1 MNTGGP
7 NSATPVVVVGG
18 GVAGAAAALVL
29 AELGRDVAL
38 IDRREPTPLAADAPL
53 DPRVVAISPGSQR
66 LLATLGAWRRLDAGR
81 YAPYA
86 RMQVAAGRG
95 EVRFEAGEH
104 GLDALGVIV
113 EIPALVDALW
123 AGLRGHRR
131 VHLHAPAEIR
141 ALDLEP
147 DRARLT
153 LADGTR
159 FDAELLIGADG
170 ARSAVRTAAGI
181 DIDTVDYNQ
190 KALVTHLSSEQANPG
205 TAWQRFTAL
214 GPLALLPLPQPSG
227 NQGRSSLVWSVPNDH
242 AERLMALDDAAFI
255 EALNEHALGAP
266 FGKVTAIEARHALPL
281 IRRTARRLA
290 SGRVGLLGDAARN
303 VHPLAGQG
311 LNLGLADVAVLAEQ
325 LGGQRTRPD
334 IALARYAR
342 RRGSDAA
349 LVAGGIHVLSELRGF
364 GLPALEGLGIGFG
377 LMKRSRLARGVFVDR
392 ACGLKEVE
400 GGIRVL
406 EAR

>member
-1 MNTGGP
+1 MSPPGP
-7 NSATPVVVVGG
+7 RSETPVVVIGG
-18 GVAGAAAALVL
+18 GVAGAAAALAL

-38 IDRREPTPLAADAPL
+38 IDRREPTPLDDGAPL

-66 LLATLGAWRRLDAGR
+66 LLAALGAWRRLDRAR
-81 YAPYA
+81 SAPYS

-95 EVRFEAGEH
+95 EVTFEAGEH
-104 GLDALGVIV
+104 GLDALGTLV

-131 VHLHAPAEIR
+131 VHIQAPAAVR
-141 ALDLEP
+141 SLDLEP
-147 DRARLT
+147 DRVGVT
-153 LADGTR
+153 LADGTHLEA
-159 FDAELLIGADG
+159 DLLIGADG

-190 KALVTHLSSEQANPG
+190 KALVTHMTTESANPG
-205 TAWQRFTAL
+205 TAWQRFTSL
-214 GPLALLPLPQPSG
+214 GPLAQLPMPE
-227 NQGRSSLVWSVPNDH
+227 GRSSLVWSVPNDD
-242 AERLMALDDAAFI
+242 AERLMAMDDEAFMD
-255 EALNEHALGAP
+255 ALNEHAVDAP
-266 FGKVTAIEARHALPL
+266 FGDVTAIEARHALPL
-281 IRRTARRLA
+281 IRRTARQLA
-290 SGRVGLLGDAARN
+290 VGRVALLGDAARN

-311 LNLGLADVAVLAEQ
+311 LNLGLADVAVLAEM
-325 LGGQRTRPD
+325 LGPQRSNPAH
-334 IALARYAR
+334 ALARYAR

-377 LMKRSRLARGVFVDR
+377 LMKRSRLARGAFVDR

-400 GGIRVL
+400 GGIRAL